1 MSSLTVLMP
10 IHNAA
15 LYLKDAV
22 ASVLSQ
28 DMSDFELL
36 VLDDGSNDG
45 SFEYL
50 RTLADPRIT
59 ISRSEKNIGLGA
71 TLTRGLDL
79 CKTKFFVRMDADD
92 IIDPTKFGKQ
102 IAFLHD
108 HPEIGLVGTQFHYFG
123 AGGTRAALSPR
134 LPLDH
139 DAIVAGLH
147 KRALTLVHGSLM
159 GRTEVLRRAGG
170 YRVRGMGEDWD
181 MFLRASETTRL
192 ANLPD
197 DLYRWRLHNE
207 NARLSHIMEQ
217 QRGIDFACDCAIRRT
232 AGQAERSFDEFVA
245 TQRKQALAR
254 RLRSLADLYALAQY
268 RIALTSISAGRPVR
282 GYARLAFAASC
293 SPTRSVARVR
303 RMFARGLS

>member
-1 MSSLTVLMP
+1 MP
-10 IHNAA
+10 THNAA
-15 LYLKDAV
+15 LYLRDAV

-28 DMSDFELL
+28 DMPDFELL

-79 CKTKFFVRMDADD
+79 CKTEFFVRMDADD
-92 IIDPTKFGKQ
+92 IIEPTKFSKQ

-123 AGGTRAALSPR
+123 AGGARAALSPR
-134 LPLDH
+134 VPLGH

-217 QRGIDFACDCAIRRT
+217 QRGIDFACDCATRRT
-232 AGQAERSFDEFVA
+232 AGQAEQSFDEFVA

-254 RLRSLADLYALAQY
+254 RLRTLADLYALAQY

-282 GYARLAFAASC
+282 GYARLALAASC
-293 SPTRSVARVR
+293 SPTRSVDRVR
-303 RMFARGLS
+303 RMFARGPS

>member
-1 MSSLTVLMP
+1 MPSLTVLMP
-10 IHNAA
+10 THNAA
-15 LYLKDAV
+15 LYLRDAV

-28 DMSDFELL
+28 DMPDFELL

-79 CKTKFFVRMDADD
+79 CKTEFFVRMDADD
-92 IIDPTKFGKQ
+92 IIEPTKFSKQ

-123 AGGTRAALSPR
+123 AGGARAALSPR
-134 LPLDH
+134 VPLGH

-217 QRGIDFACDCAIRRT
+217 QRGIDFACDCATRRT
-232 AGQAERSFDEFVA
+232 AGQAEQSFDEFVA

-254 RLRSLADLYALAQY
+254 RLRTLADLYALAQY

-282 GYARLAFAASC
+282 GYARLALAASC
-293 SPTRSVARVR
+293 SPTRSVDRVR
-303 RMFARGLS
+303 RMFARGPS